1 MHIIISDIGFSRQT
15 ENNEI
20 YNTHLHFPMP
30 RHVNSDDFEIDTC
43 TYVFLPGDLLNA
55 LRDAVAYSRSF

>member
-43 TYVFLPGDLLNA
+43 TYVFLPGDL
-55 LRDAVAYSRSF
+55 

>member
-20 YNTHLHFPMP
+20 YNTHLHFSMP
-30 RHVNSDDFEIDTC
+30 RHVNSDDFDID
-43 TYVFLPGDLLNA
+43 TYVFLPGDLLIQ
-55 LRDAVAYSRSF
+55 LRDAVAYTRNF